1 MHFSFR
7 YYFKESLPPCKTKNC
22 SIVSVQIDDYRCI
35 VNSTVQFDQ
44 FSPIIGGNDTG
55 KSILVEAIMYALGA
69 RIEHVHKSKT
79 ETFSVFI
86 KLKVS
91 DGSEKLFQRISSAGV
106 ETLKVDQ
113 KKVLLKNYRE
123 ELNQLNVFANATNI
137 FGLERGWESFVVLTP
152 AKFSQLLE
160 KAAGLELN
168 KKLHD
173 DAKRSFEQEKKKKPT
188 GKVRKSANLKKVE
201 EQLKNRHV
209 DFKMFIDDLNLRLNQ
224 IYTEITP
231 NPSWKANLEY
241 TCHANSFSGIEM
253 TLRNGSQKMLLMAAG
268 GVDMPVAAVALAVAI
283 LMKRQTALLIID
295 NFQKT
300 FGTEPTPE
308 ILDKMED
315 LSRQGI
321 QMLLTWQSGVMPRVG
336 VRFISTT
343 RALTLK
349 RN

>member
-1 MHFSFR
+1 MSNQIERPETVTKNTTSFVI
-7 YYFKESLPPCKTKNC
+7 KSLPPCKTKNC

-201 EQLKNRHV
+201 EQL
-209 DFKMFIDDLNLRLNQ
+209 NQ